1 MCKKSRNFARFLAKI
16 DKNFMKQHTLKSSFS
31 FESKGLHTGLQLHAT
46 FLPAEE
52 NSGIR
57 ICRTDLEGR
66 PTYEAIADYV
76 TATERGTVL
85 ERGAWKVSTVE
96 HALSALYALGVDNC
110 LIEVDGPEMPILDGS
125 AKYYIQAI
133 EKVGLQ
139 EQEAEQKVYVVT
151 EPIEYIS
158 ERGNQMLILPSDHY
172 EAEVTITYSTGLLQ
186 EQKAEIKDLKDYKRE
201 LSLARTFCF
210 VREIEPLLRMG
221 LIKGGDLQNAL
232 VIYETPMSQEGLDYM
247 TDKLGQPRLDATK
260 LGYLS
265 PLNYP
270 NEPARHKLL
279 DLIGDMS
286 LLGCRIQ
293 GKIIALRPGHTFNT
307 QCAKRLR
314 NKMMQ

>member
-1 MCKKSRNFARFLAKI
+1 M
-16 DKNFMKQHTLKSSFS
+16 QHTIKSSFS
-31 FESKGLHTGLQLHAT
+31 FESKGLHTGLHIHAN
-46 FLPAEE
+46 FLPAEK
-52 NSGIR
+52 NTGVR

-66 PTYEAIADYV
+66 PTYEAVADYV

-96 HALSALYALGVDNC
+96 HALSALYAMGVDNC

-133 EKVGLQ
+133 ENVGLQ
-139 EQEAEQKVYVVT
+139 EQDAEQKVFVVT
-151 EPIEYIS
+151 KPIEYIS
-158 ERGNQMLILPSDHY
+158 ERGNKMVILPCDHY
-172 EAEVTITYSTGLLQ
+172 EAGVTIAYDKSGILR
-186 EQKAEIKDLKDYKRE
+186 EQSAEIHNLDDYKRE
-201 LSLARTFCF
+201 LSAARTFCF

-247 TDKLGQPRLDATK
+247 TDKLGQPRLDANK

-286 LLGCRIQ
+286 LCGYRIQ
-293 GKIIALRPGHTFNT
+293 GKIAALRPGHTFNT
-307 QCAKRLR
+307 QCCKQLR
-314 NKMMQ
+314 NKIIAEK

>member
-1 MCKKSRNFARFLAKI
+1 
-16 DKNFMKQHTLKSSFS
+16 MKQHTLQSSFS

-52 NSGIR
+52 NTGIR

-66 PTYEAIADYV
+66 PTYEAVADYV

-96 HALSALYALGVDNC
+96 HALSALYAMGVDNC

-125 AKYYIQAI
+125 AKYYVKAIQ
-133 EKVGLQ
+133 EVGLQ
-139 EQEAEQKVYVVT
+139 EQDAEQKIFVVT
-151 EPIEYIS
+151 EPIEYLS
-158 ERGNQMLILPSDHY
+158 ERGNKMLILPCDHY
-172 EAEVTITYSTGLLQ
+172 EVEVTITYPTGLLR
-186 EQKAEIKDLKDYKRE
+186 EQSAEIHNLSDYKRE
-201 LSLARTFCF
+201 LSAARTFCF

-247 TDKLGQPRLDATK
+247 TDKLGQPRLDANK

-279 DLIGDMS
+279 DIIGDMS
-286 LLGCRIQ
+286 LVGCRIQ
-293 GKIIALRPGHTFNT
+293 GKIIAHRPGHTFNT

-314 NKMMQ
+314 QLVMR

>member
-1 MCKKSRNFARFLAKI
+1 
-16 DKNFMKQHTLKSSFS
+16 MKQHTLKSSFS
-31 FESKGLHTGLQLHAT
+31 FESKGLHTGLYLHTT
-46 FLPAEE
+46 FLPAEA
-52 NSGIR
+52 NTGIR
-57 ICRTDLEGR
+57 ICRIDLEGR
-66 PTYEAIADYV
+66 PTYEAVADYV

-85 ERGAWKVSTVE
+85 ERGSWKVSTVE

-125 AKYYIQAI
+125 AKYYVKAIQ
-133 EKVGLQ
+133 EVGLQ
-139 EQEAEQKVYVVT
+139 EQDAEQKVFVVT

-158 ERGNQMLILPSDHY
+158 ERGSKMMLLPADKY
-172 EAEVTITYSTGLLQ
+172 EIEVTITYPTGLLR
-186 EQKAEIKDLKDYKRE
+186 EQRAELYDLSEYIRE
-201 LSLARTFCF
+201 ISSARTFCF

-247 TDKLGQPRLDATK
+247 TDKLGQPHLDATK

-307 QCAKRLR
+307 QCCKRLR
-314 NKMMQ
+314 NKIMQ

>member
-1 MCKKSRNFARFLAKI
+1 
-16 DKNFMKQHTLKSSFS
+16 MKQHTLKSSFS

-46 FLPAEE
+46 FLPAEV
-52 NSGIR
+52 NTGIR

-125 AKYYIQAI
+125 AKYYIQAV
-133 EKVGLQ
+133 EEVGLQ
-139 EQEAEQKVYVVT
+139 EQYAEQKVYVVS
-151 EPIEYIS
+151 EPIEYLS
-158 ERGNQMLILPSDHY
+158 ERGNRMLILPCDHY
-172 EAEVTITYSTGLLQ
+172 EAEVTITYATGLLR
-186 EQKAEIKDLKDYKRE
+186 EQKAEITDLKDYKRE

-247 TDKLGQPRLDATK
+247 TEKLGQPRLDASK

>member
-1 MCKKSRNFARFLAKI
+1 
-16 DKNFMKQHTLKSSFS
+16 MKQRTLKSSFS
-31 FESKGLHTGLQLHAT
+31 FESKGLHTGLYIHAT

-52 NSGIR
+52 NTGIR

-66 PTYEAIADYV
+66 PTYEAVADYV

-125 AKYYIQAI
+125 AKYYVQAI
-133 EKVGLQ
+133 QKVGLQ
-139 EQEAEQKVYVVT
+139 EQEAEQKVFVVK

-158 ERGNQMLILPSDHY
+158 ERGNKMLILPSDKY
-172 EAEVTITYSTGLLQ
+172 EVEVTITYPTGLLR
-186 EQKAEIKDLKDYKRE
+186 EQKAELYNLAEYSRE
-201 LSLARTFCF
+201 ISSARTFCF

-270 NEPARHKLL
+270 NEPSRHKLL
-279 DLIGDMS
+279 DIIGDMS
-286 LLGCRIQ
+286 LVGCYIQ
-293 GKIIALRPGHTFNT
+293 GKIMALRPGHTFNT
-307 QCAKRLR
+307 QCAKQLR
-314 NKMMQ
+314 NKILANI